1 MSLFEP
7 CQMEQYSFLC
17 KNLEPFT
24 VMLYKKKSELV
35 QGESGETKNIVV
47 STQDI

>member
-1 MSLFEP
+1 
-7 CQMEQYSFLC
+7 MEQYAFLC